1 MTMPP
6 TSRPILL
13 ALDFSTK
20 DDRGVAVAAAVA
32 ELSGAT
38 PHLVLVLGEKT
49 GKPNTGGTM
58 LGDETAARRA
68 LKAMAER
75 LSSDV
80 GGPATSEVLFGD
92 DVAAALTRCATERDA
107 LLVIL
112 STRAPG
118 AVGRAIRGSVADRL
132 ARECPVPVL
141 LVPPGT
147 AYMAGK
153 RVHIARVLVPLD
165 GSALALRALD
175 YLLALPRAAHLEY
188 SLLEVV
194 GHESERSAAEARLQT
209 AAQRVRVAGA
219 KVVEFN
225 VVVASSPAGAI
236 VEAIRE
242 VLVEAIAMSSR
253 GASGIRRLVLGS
265 VAEGVVRASEVPVL
279 LLTPASLV
287 QKHTSED
294 TC

>member
-1 MTMPP
+1 MTVPP

-32 ELSGAT
+32 ELSGGT
-38 PHLVLVLGEKT
+38 PDIVLVLGERH
-49 GKPNTGGTM
+49 GKIDTTGTM
-58 LGDETAARRA
+58 LGDETAARHA
-68 LKAMAER
+68 LEAIAER
-75 LSSDV
+75 LSRDV
-80 GGPATSEVLFGD
+80 GRPATSEVLFGD
-92 DVAAALTRCATERDA
+92 DVAATLTRCATERDA

-118 AVGRAIRGSVADRL
+118 AVGRAIRGSIADQMM
-132 ARECPVPVL
+132 RECPIPVL

-147 AYMAGK
+147 EYMAGK
-153 RVHIARVLVPLD
+153 RVHLSRVLVPLD

-175 YLLALPRAAHLEY
+175 YMLALPHATHLEY

-194 GHESERSAAEARLQT
+194 RHDSERTAAEARLQA
-209 AAQRVRVAGA
+209 AAQRVRAAGA
-219 KVVEFN
+219 KAVEFN
-225 VVVASSPAGAI
+225 VVVTGNPAGAI

-242 VLVEAIAMSSR
+242 VFVEAIAMSSR
-253 GASGIRRLVLGS
+253 GTSGIRRLVLGS

-279 LLTPASLV
+279 LLTPASL
-287 QKHTSED
+287 TES
-294 TC
+294 

>member
-38 PHLVLVLGEKT
+38 PHIVLVLAEKH
-49 GKPNTGGTM
+49 GKIDTTGTM
-58 LGDETAARRA
+58 LGDETAARHA
-68 LKAMAER
+68 LEAIAER
-75 LSSDV
+75 LSRDV
-80 GGPATSEVLFGD
+80 GRPATSEVLFGD

-118 AVGRAIRGSVADRL
+118 AVGRAIRGSIADRMM
-132 ARECPVPVL
+132 RECPIPVL

-147 AYMAGK
+147 DYMAGK
-153 RVHIARVLVPLD
+153 RVHLSRVLVPLD

-175 YLLALPRAAHLEY
+175 YMLALPHATHLEY

-194 GHESERSAAEARLQT
+194 KHDSERSAAEARLQA
-209 AAQRVRVAGA
+209 AAQRVRAAGA
-219 KVVEFN
+219 KAVEFN
-225 VVVASSPAGAI
+225 VVVTSHPAGAI

-242 VLVEAIAMSSR
+242 VFVEAIAMSSR
-253 GASGIRRLVLGS
+253 GAGGIRRLVLGS

-279 LLTPASLV
+279 LLTPASL
-287 QKHTSED
+287 TES
-294 TC
+294 